1 MDEKLGLQTILI
13 RPNEESDLVCPVQ
26 KTPFLNRSSFI
37 NLLNSQECASSNPL
51 TGTLAT
57 DINFDYSWNNY
68 SGCDVLSN
76 PSLYDGLIN
85 IDFSQFIENQVLNC
99 INADCVAFVVG
110 DYRIN
115 LSFNEDE
122 QVRLKHSKL
131 TQPLL
136 PNLVNKD
143 DGAI

>member
-57 DINFDYSWNNY
+57 DINFDYSWNKY
-68 SGCDVLSN
+68 RFFTIYRKSSFK
-76 PSLYDGLIN
+76 LYKCGLC
-85 IDFSQFIENQVLNC
+85 C
-99 INADCVAFVVG
+99 IC
-110 DYRIN
+110 
-115 LSFNEDE
+115 SW
-122 QVRLKHSKL
+122 
-131 TQPLL
+131 
-136 PNLVNKD
+136 
-143 DGAI
+143 